1 MPTRKLLAGFT
12 LVELVI
18 ALVLLSLLAGMAST
32 SWNTLVTSSRHRQM
46 VNDIRL
52 MFSVARS
59 YATDKRGLT
68 TVCPLSESQRCVD
81 DWSLPIAVFTD
92 KNNDKRPDN
101 GKIHRLF
108 KPVPD
113 RSALYSRTAGRGYFQ
128 LAPDG
133 MSRGTMG
140 SLVACSTVPGSATQM
155 SYLALNIGG
164 RLRVMSDTDGD
175 GKIKLPWGPVLTCP
189 AS

>member
-1 MPTRKLLAGFT
+1 MLTRKSHSGFT

-18 ALVLLSLLAGMAST
+18 TLVLLSLLAGMAST
-32 SWNTLVTSSRHRQM
+32 SWNTLMTSSRHRQM

-68 TVCPLSESQRCVD
+68 TVCPLSKAQKCVD
-81 DWSLPIAVFTD
+81 DWSLPVAVFTD

-108 KPVPD
+108 RPVPD
-113 RSALYSRTAGRGYFQ
+113 RSTLYSRTAGRGYFQ

-140 SLVACSTVPGSATQM
+140 SLIACSGASGSARQM

-164 RLRVMSDTDGD
+164 RLRVLDDSDGD

-189 AS
+189 AP